1 MNFKKKMTVVGGM
14 VALVSTAYIGLGT
27 VAVDNTAHAAEDK
40 MMHAGGGA
48 PDMSTDAARL
58 GYTFGAQIAQDMKRS
73 NLQDSIDIDAIEAA
87 FRDVFSGAEL
97 RMKPEDMQAAQQKYQ
112 DKVQA
117 EFAAK
122 LKENA
127 DASAAFI
134 EKNGKKKGVVTT
146 ESGLQYKV
154 LRKGKGKQPTATDT
168 VKVHYEGKL
177 MDGTKFDSSYDRGTP
192 ADFPVSGVI
201 PGFSEGLMAM
211 KEGAKYTLFIPA
223 GQAYGENGPPSIG
236 PNQALV
242 FEVELI
248 EVVSQ
253 ADTTSKKSS

>member
-1 MNFKKKMTVVGGM
+1 MTLKNKIAVIGGIFALLGSVAVSNVAYAEDKKMT
-14 VALVSTAYIGLGT
+14 
-27 VAVDNTAHAAEDK
+27 
-40 MMHAGGGA
+40 AGGGA

-73 NLQDSIDIDAIEAA
+73 GLQDSVDIDALEAA
-87 FRDVFSGAEL
+87 FRDVFSGADL
-97 RMKPEDMQAAQQKYQ
+97 RMTPEDMQAAQQKYQ
-112 DKVQA
+112 EKAQA
-117 EFAAK
+117 EYAAK
-122 LKENA
+122 LKANA

-134 EKNGKKKGVVTT
+134 TENGKKKGIVTT
-146 ESGLQYKV
+146 DSGLQYKV
-154 LRKGKGKQPTATDT
+154 VRKGKGKQPTANDT

-223 GQAYGENGPPSIG
+223 GQAYGENAPPSIG

-253 ADTTSKKSS
+253 ADASNKKSS